1 MLLSLH
7 HTCPT
12 GQPVR
17 GYARAYPV
25 SQPNARSVVL
35 ITPSDRGY
43 CAGAAAAALGAGAQK
58 LITQNKNPFGTQ
70 RRCLASRQSF
80 CALGAVR
87 LNLNFCASVR
97 SVATMCACSAAE
109 QQRYSIWAHKSV
121 CVCMCL
127 FISACAHEFHFS
139 RKYTRAELYIGNEVV
154 AVAYI
159 YVGCVCC
166 ATNCTYPYSRTHTRA
181 RA

>member
-1 MLLSLH
+1 MSTEHPKRLLTSFETDRTHAL
-7 HTCPT
+7 TNICCYRCT
-12 GQPVR
+12 IPVR
-17 GYARAYPV
+17 PDNRCADTHAHIPCRNRV
-25 SQPNARSVVL
+25 ARSVVL

-58 LITQNKNPFGTQ
+58 LITQNKNPFGMQ

-121 CVCMCL
+121 CVPFL
-127 FISACAHEFHFS
+127 LA
-139 RKYTRAELYIGNEVV
+139 
-154 AVAYI
+154 
-159 YVGCVCC
+159 
-166 ATNCTYPYSRTHTRA
+166 RA
-181 RA
+181 RTNFTFRANTREQSSI